1 MKIDT
6 PSGSVYPLA
15 VEAAAMATGLVD
27 SCAFL
32 LVDNKRVLVAKLNS
46 AANRN
51 SEAILLQYLKFAYID
66 KVVIRDN
73 MPMDKRHSSKIL
85 YKKLVQSLT

>member
-6 PSGSVYPLA
+6 PGGSVYPLA